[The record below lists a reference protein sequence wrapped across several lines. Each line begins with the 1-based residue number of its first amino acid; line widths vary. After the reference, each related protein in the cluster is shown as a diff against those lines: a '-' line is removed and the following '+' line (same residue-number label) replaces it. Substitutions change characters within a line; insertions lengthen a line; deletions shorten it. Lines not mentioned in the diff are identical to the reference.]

1 MIEQAHLLE
10 AEQAQM
16 SAVQRLG
23 GFHCIYELLT
33 LIHSRIMNARI
44 IVIVHLR
51 LDTCNYYNGEL
62 VIEDSSSRHA

>member
-10 AEQAQM
+10 AEQAQI

-23 GFHCIYELLT
+23 GFHCIYKLLT
-33 LIHSRIMNARI
+33 LIHSRIMNAC
-44 IVIVHLR
+44 
-51 LDTCNYYNGEL
+51 TYNYNCSFETNYYNGEL